1 MAKCESSTVV
11 IAEGFL
17 MLYDKETVRNM
28 DARFFVREDYATLKR
43 RRQERH
49 GYVRLEAPS
58 YLWL

>member
-17 MLYDKETVRNM
+17 MLHDKETVRNM

-49 GYVRLEAPS
+49 GYVRPDTLL
-58 YLWL
+58 YL